1 MILILRS
8 FRLSLCAAFLLF
20 FRLEIVNAATEPRT
34 GVNFP
39 DEFNGS
45 SLSKWGVRTNGRIN
59 IYAVGQYDKMF
70 LLQMT
75 SEVNADNMARTLKGF
90 IKQRCSSTETFN
102 DFEKLILIGLK
113 NGAPKGTKMVFGT
126 GGGKLSLQ
134 VNGRGIGS
142 IGSEALASAFEGIYT
157 DKNAVC
163 TMKAAATDEYDK
175 KDKEP
180 AAATKEYDKKDKEPA
195 AVTEEHDKKDKEP
208 TSANMFAI
216 KKDKEPTSANKLA
229 IKKNKVPTSAKKF
242 AIATPTTRYANKK
255 FAIAS
260 PTSYA
265 FLVGGAIGW
274 GVGKLSTRD
283 DSRRNNASGVY
294 PFL

>member
-1 MILILRS
+1 
-8 FRLSLCAAFLLF
+8 
-20 FRLEIVNAATEPRT
+20 
-34 GVNFP
+34 
-39 DEFNGS
+39 
-45 SLSKWGVRTNGRIN
+45 
-59 IYAVGQYDKMF
+59 
-70 LLQMT
+70 
-75 SEVNADNMARTLKGF
+75 
-90 IKQRCSSTETFN
+90 
-102 DFEKLILIGLK
+102 
-113 NGAPKGTKMVFGT
+113 MVFGT

-134 VNGRGIGS
+134 VDGRGIGS

-163 TMKAAATDEYDK
+163 TMKAAATEEYDK

-180 AAATKEYDKKDKEPA
+180 TA
-195 AVTEEHDKKDKEP
+195 
-208 TSANMFAI
+208 ANMFAI

-229 IKKNKVPTSAKKF
+229 IKKNKEPTSANKF